1 MIKEERHNQQYLIQ
15 TSNLN
20 SREKCLDK
28 LILGYGVI
36 GSTEDF
42 DSSSLGSSPD
52 TLALNGKT
60 LSTPIVFNKAITWI
74 LISKLPP
81 AIRL

>member
-1 MIKEERHNQQYLIQ
+1 MFLKSI
-15 TSNLN
+15 LN
-20 SREKCLDK
+20 KV
-28 LILGYGVI
+28 LGYGVI

-52 TLALNGKT
+52 TLVA
-60 LSTPIVFNKAITWI
+60 SHEEKAITWI

-81 AIRL
+81 VRDTRSNTDALDMWLSGNRYIRKQSN